1 MSRDQDPIG
10 AIIAYLKTK
19 SAVTNLTSTRIFGQE
34 LPRSEVSNMPRRC
47 LVVSSAGGVLGH
59 IEATT
64 MRQVRVDIRCYG
76 ESPKQAMDLHITT
89 DTTLSDLNGEA
100 SGNTYIYSVVQEPA
114 PLALRD
120 PDLDFAYVQSPYLLQ
135 YNTVNLSS

>member
-19 SAVTNLTSTRIFGQE
+19 SAVTDLTSTRIFGQE

-47 LVVSSAGGVLGH
+47 IVESSAGCVLGH

-76 ESPKQAMDLHITT
+76 ESPKQAIDLHITT

-100 SGNTYIYSVVQEPA
+100 SGNTYIYSVFQETA
-114 PLALRD
+114 PLSLRD

>member
-1 MSRDQDPIG
+1 MSRDQDPIT
-10 AIIAYLKTK
+10 AIIAHLKTK
-19 SAVTNLTSTRIFGQE
+19 SAITDLTSTRIFGQE

-64 MRQVRVDIRCYG
+64 LREVRVDIRCYG

-89 DTTLSDLNGEA
+89 DTALSDLNGEA
-100 SGNTYIYSVVQEPA
+100 SGNTYIYSVFQETA
-114 PLALRD
+114 PLSLRD
-120 PDLDFAYVQSPYLLQ
+120 PDLDFAYVQSPYLLK

>member
-19 SAVTNLTSTRIFGQE
+19 SAVTDLTSTRIFGQE

-100 SGNTYIYSVVQEPA
+100 SGNTYISSVFQETA
-114 PLALRD
+114 PLSLRD